1 MKTTTT
7 LANDLGPTF
16 EMREDGSLFIPY
28 GDFGHRLGR
37 QRVDATAA
45 QRMGGA
51 MGGAMGTAVGR
62 LMAAIGRP
70 RRFPIYIGHP
80 DVPGRGAEFPDKA
93 AYGWGT
99 AIVAENDGMRILVK
113 WTAEGERLIRDGHFA
128 YHSPYW
134 EAEEDRQAG
143 VVRPVRMIS
152 VGLTNNPNIPVPPLA
167 NDDQGEE
174 AEEAE
179 EATEEDSTNGSETDP
194 DDTMKKELAALLG
207 KDETTADE
215 DLLAMVK
222 TLMENQKPAEGAA
235 SEEEPAKT
243 DEAEEDPEMKAAEN
257 DALVQVRRERVG
269 AAVDALCLAG
279 RVTVADRATV
289 TDRLLA
295 CANDDAAYGQEL
307 ERLRTGA
314 PVLKTA
320 GVTDDLAESGGAV
333 RAEND
338 KAAIKQR
345 RQELMDAEMRAN
357 GGNFNAAWTKLSRAK
372 PELFV

>member
-1 MKTTTT
+1 MTTPTIA
-7 LANDLGPTF
+7 LENSIGPSF
-16 EMREDGSLFIPY
+16 ELMQDGTMFVPY
-28 GDFGHRLGR
+28 GDFQHPEGL
-37 QRVDATAA
+37 QRFDREGA
-45 QRMGGA
+45 QRIADDLRGIFSQIRR
-51 MGGAMGTAVGR
+51 VIQSR
-62 LMAAIGRP
+62 VP
-70 RRFPIYIGHP
+70 RRAPIYIGHP
-80 DVPGRGAEFPDKA
+80 DVPGRGPEFPDKR
-93 AYGWGT
+93 AYGWIT
-99 AIVAENDGMRILVK
+99 SATAENDGMRVSVK
-113 WTAEGERLIRDGHFA
+113 WTRAGDELVREGHFRF
-128 YHSPYW
+128 YSPYW
-134 EAEEDRQAG
+134 ELEERRDGRSR
-143 VVRPVRMIS
+143 VLHPVMLIS
-152 VGLTNNPNIPVPPLA
+152 MGLTNNPRIPVPALA
-167 NDDQGEE
+167 NDDSAAAGDDQG
-174 AEEAE
+174 
-179 EATEEDSTNGSETDP
+179 EEDSTNGSETDP

-295 CANDDAAYGQEL
+295 CANDDAAYGAEL